1 VPRSERG
8 GGRVEISIA
17 EATARY
23 ESWLAA
29 QISIIG
35 PDLEQKHHAMSAG
48 SFPFLRATYYRWAAR
63 WRAIVGDAAEAPR
76 ALAVGDL
83 HVENFGTWRDAE
95 GRLIWGVND
104 FDEAWPLPYTNDLVR
119 LATSALIAIEYHDLA
134 IDAKRATRVILEGY
148 HEAVDAGGRAFVLA
162 EHHGELREMAVH
174 RLHDPESF
182 WDKLESFPT
191 VKGPVPGAAMAAL
204 TRALPERGLK
214 TRIVHRVAGLGSLGR
229 QRFVAIATWR
239 GGRIAREAKAL
250 APSACTLERRAA
262 TPLGAAGEMM
272 RRTLRWA
279 AGGGRPKL
287 YYEEILRRS
296 VRCPDPCVVVSGAWL
311 VRRLAPDC
319 SRIALNALPKKRAE
333 EHLLQSMGWET
344 ANVHLGTC
352 DARTLLADLRRRSKH
367 WLYEAASRM
376 ADAVDEDW
384 HEWRK
389 AVG

>member
-1 VPRSERG
+1 VPQYERG
-8 GGRVEISIA
+8 GGDIGIA

-29 QISIIG
+29 QIPLIP
-35 PDLEQKHHAMSAG
+35 PDLEQKHRAMSAG
-48 SFPFLRATYYRWAAR
+48 TFPFLRATYYRWAAR
-63 WRAIVGDAAEAPR
+63 WRAIVGDVAVAPR

-119 LATSALIAIEYHDLA
+119 LATSALIAVGYHDLG
-134 IDAKRATRVILEGY
+134 IDPKRATRAILEGY
-148 HEAVDAGGRAFVLA
+148 QEAVDAGGRAFVLA

-174 RLHDPESF
+174 RLHDPETF
-182 WDKLESFPT
+182 WDKLESFRT
-191 VKGPVPGAAMAAL
+191 ANSPVPGAVMAAL
-204 TRALPERGLK
+204 TRALPERGLEM
-214 TRIVHRVAGLGSLGR
+214 RIVHRIAGLGSLGR
-229 QRFVAIATWR
+229 HRFVAIATWR

-250 APSACTLERRAA
+250 AVSACA
-262 TPLGAAGEMM
+262 TPLSTVGKMM
-272 RRTLRWA
+272 RRALRWA
-279 AGGGRPKL
+279 AGGGKPKL

-296 VRCPDPCVVVSGAWL
+296 VRCPDPCVAVSGAWL

-333 EHLLQSMGWET
+333 EHLLRSMGWET
-344 ANVHLGTC
+344 ANVHLGSC
-352 DARTLLADLRRRSKH
+352 DARTLGADLRRRSKH
-367 WLYEAASRM
+367 WLYDAASRM
-376 ADAVDEDW
+376 ADAVEEDW
-384 HEWRK
+384 REWRK